1 MTDLPIEF
9 MKYLEMTL
17 FTDTNTCDF
26 FEEVVIDNIP
36 VHMTLKYLKIGITE
50 YVRLILHNKNLTK
63 QLNEITNDEDDEYY
77 YNLLTDANFLKL
89 CPHIPIKDKC
99 KYTMNGLNELI
110 DNIRF
115 CKYTGKFI
123 HKNNI
128 HYAKVHQELPIFFK
142 NNNNIKFNTTESN
155 TCSVCYEPTIT
166 TTSCNHSICIPCAI
180 NIKHDVDNDVL
191 CPICREVMTF
201 V

>member
-1 MTDLPIEF
+1 MTTLSVEF

-17 FTDTNTCDF
+17 FSNDYTCNF
-26 FEEVVIDNIP
+26 YEEVVIDNIP
-36 VHMTLKYLKIGITE
+36 VHMTLKYLQIGGYI
-50 YVRLILHNKNLTK
+50 RLILHNKNLTK
-63 QLNEITNDEDDEYY
+63 QLNELNDDEDDEYY
-77 YNLLTDANFLKL
+77 YNLLTESNFLKI
-89 CPHIPIKDKC
+89 CSHISIKDKC
-99 KYTMNGLNELI
+99 KYTMDGLHELI

-128 HYAKVHQELPIFFK
+128 HYAKVHNELPSFFK

-155 TCSVCYEPTIT
+155 TCVVCYEPTIT

-180 NIKHDVDNDVL
+180 NVKPDVDQDIP